1 VTLEEGSLTFRDD
14 SFEVILLMSL
24 SKSSLRRLKSF
35 MLDMLGIKAQL
46 VYIRLWKVEAEDG
59 ERRKEIQKWN
69 KWEICGGWVTD

>member
-1 VTLEEGSLTFRDD
+1 
-14 SFEVILLMSL
+14 
-24 SKSSLRRLKSF
+24 